1 MLLLKNLTSLA
12 VGHSFIYTETFK
24 GIKMKRK
31 IYLLLPFI
39 FATFVNNS
47 VAQEPE
53 TEKTFSV
60 IQEKRIGE
68 IAADYLRAHPEI
80 LIQMSEKLQQEQE
93 EKQSRGL
100 TSAAL
105 AQQAKILGDK
115 TIPSWGPADGDVM
128 VVEFFDYQCIWCSR
142 FAPELEKVIKNNTK
156 VRYFFMEWPVFGSRW
171 PASLLAAKTGLQVWK
186 GQGAEAYL
194 KYHNGLYGTGLNEGK
209 LTKGDIEKTSGGISF
224 QPQTIEEINT
234 TLKNINDI
242 ATETGL
248 TGTPGIIV
256 LPVKGATV
264 ENITVFTGMTEA
276 ENIQSAI
283 NKSRH

>member
-1 MLLLKNLTSLA
+1 
-12 VGHSFIYTETFK
+12 
-24 GIKMKRK
+24 MKRK
-31 IYLLLPFI
+31 LYLLLPLISAVFI
-39 FATFVNNS
+39 NNS
-47 VAQEPE
+47 VAQESAP
-53 TEKTFSV
+53 EKTFSA

-93 EKQSRGL
+93 EKQTRGL
-100 TSAAL
+100 TAAAL
-105 AQQAKILGDK
+105 AQQAKILGDN

-142 FAPELEKVIKNNTK
+142 FAPELEKVIKNNRK

-186 GQGAEAYL
+186 EQGAEAYL
-194 KYHNGLYGTGLNEGK
+194 KYHNDLYGTGLNEGK

-224 QPQTIEEINT
+224 KPQTIEEINT

-256 LPVKGATV
+256 LPVKGATA

-276 ENIQSAI
+276 ESIHSAI
-283 NKSRH
+283 NKARH

>member
-1 MLLLKNLTSLA
+1 
-12 VGHSFIYTETFK
+12 
-24 GIKMKRK
+24 MKRK
-31 IYLLLPFI
+31 LYLLLPLISVVFI
-39 FATFVNNS
+39 NNS

-53 TEKTFSV
+53 SEKTFSA

-93 EKQSRGL
+93 EKQSQGL

-105 AQQAKILGDK
+105 AQQANILSD
-115 TIPSWGPADGDVM
+115 TRIPSWGPADADVM

-171 PASLLAAKTGLQVWK
+171 PASLLAAKTGQQVWK
-186 GQGAEAYL
+186 THGADAYL
-194 KYHNGLYGTGLNEGK
+194 TYHNGLYGTGLNEGK
-209 LTKGDIEKTSGGISF
+209 LTKGDIEKTAGDVSF
-224 QPQTIEEINT
+224 KSETIDEINA
-234 TLKNINDI
+234 TLKNINHI

-256 LPVKGATV
+256 MPVKGATV
-264 ENITVFTGMTEA
+264 DNITVFSGMTEA
-276 ENIQSAI
+276 ERVQSAI
-283 NKSRH
+283 NKARQ